1 MRFSDVIDSWST
13 LVHGL
18 LGTVELSIA
27 AIVLATLLGLLIAL
41 ARTGGWIPLRILGRA
56 YVELFRGSPLLIQM
70 LFVYFGAASLGF
82 PFVSVLAAAVL
93 ALTLYEAA
101 YIAEIF
107 RAGIQSVPTAQVE
120 AAKVLGLSRRD
131 TFLHVVLPQAMRVSR
146 APLAGQYI
154 ALIKDSS
161 LAIAIGFAELLRQGQ
176 AIVDRVGQPIEVYL
190 TVAALYFAICYPLSL
205 LVRRIE
211 RKAPVAA

>member
-1 MRFSDVIDSWST
+1 MRFSDVIDSWPT

-41 ARTGGWIPLRILGRA
+41 ARTGGWVPLRILGRA

-70 LFVYFGAASLGF
+70 LFVYFGAASLGL

-107 RAGIQSVPTAQVE
+107 RAGIQSVPTGQVE
-120 AAKVLGLSRRD
+120 AAKVLGLSRHD

-146 APLAGQYI
+146 APLVGQYI

-205 LVRRIE
+205 LVLHIE